1 VTDTDR
7 LLRRLERE
15 KQARRQAEVIA
26 EEKTRALYQ
35 TNLALQRLNEELEE
49 RVREKTGLLE
59 LLQLITSAANE
70 AMGIED
76 ALRFTLKRICAVTS
90 CPVGHAF
97 LLSDETSGAMVA
109 SGIWHLEDS
118 QRYAAFRRR
127 TDGARRTRADTG
139 LIGQVLASAR
149 PVWISDVSRAPEF
162 TRKSPDE
169 DTVVRAGF
177 AFPVLVGSEV
187 VAILEFYADE
197 PADPDEGLLEV
208 MAQIGTQLGRV
219 IERHRSQEQLRGA
232 KEEAEAAT
240 YAKSRF
246 LASMSHELRTPLNAI
261 IGVSEMLHEDAEEL
275 EYDEFV
281 SPLQRVVRAGRDLL
295 HLINEILDLSKIE
308 AGKFELLIEPF
319 DVAGMVQDAVTIAT
333 PMADKNRNAINMHC
347 GDDSGA
353 MISDRARIR
362 QVLLNL
368 LSNACKFTQDGG
380 IGVTVGRQEHDAE
393 DWLEIRVADTGIGM
407 DEGQLANLFQEFR
420 QADSST
426 ANEYGGT
433 GLGLAISQRLCGL
446 MGGEISV
453 TSAPQEGSEFVV
465 RLPAEIGTAR
475 RSARASSVTPQ
486 VSARGSG
493 TTLS

>member
-1 VTDTDR
+1 
-7 LLRRLERE
+7 
-15 KQARRQAEVIA
+15 
-26 EEKTRALYQ
+26 
-35 TNLALQRLNEELEE
+35 
-49 RVREKTGLLE
+49 
-59 LLQLITSAANE
+59 
-70 AMGIED
+70 
-76 ALRFTLKRICAVTS
+76 
-90 CPVGHAF
+90 
-97 LLSDETSGAMVA
+97 
-109 SGIWHLEDS
+109 
-118 QRYAAFRRR
+118 
-127 TDGARRTRADTG
+127 
-139 LIGQVLASAR
+139 
-149 PVWISDVSRAPEF
+149 
-162 TRKSPDE
+162 
-169 DTVVRAGF
+169 
-177 AFPVLVGSEV
+177 
-187 VAILEFYADE
+187 
-197 PADPDEGLLEV
+197 
-208 MAQIGTQLGRV
+208 
-219 IERHRSQEQLRGA
+219 
-232 KEEAEAAT
+232 
-240 YAKSRF
+240 
-246 LASMSHELRTPLNAI
+246 
-261 IGVSEMLHEDAEEL
+261 
-275 EYDEFV
+275 
-281 SPLQRVVRAGRDLL
+281 LQRVVRAGRDLL

-368 LSNACKFTQDGG
+368 LSNACKFTQDGE

-493 TTLS
+493 TTLN